1 MKMIS
6 GGLLEGAFDEGEA
19 ALGLL
24 AEHLFFVGE
33 FRLEAV
39 KLVGDGQ
46 GRENGE
52 LLRVYDSGSF
62 GDGMHFFVHVF
73 GQLLD
78 VLLFQLSADGVDLA
92 EDLDF
97 HRCAHSRNCSA
108 EEQFLVVSFK
118 F

>member
-6 GGLLEGAFDEGEA
+6 GGLFEGAFNEGEA

-39 KLVGDGQ
+39 KLVRNGQ
-46 GRENGE
+46 GCENGKF
-52 LLRVYDSGSF
+52 LRVHDSGGFSN
-62 GDGMHFFVHVF
+62 GVHFFVHIF
-73 GQLLD
+73 GKLLD
-78 VLLFQLSADGVDLA
+78 VLFFQFPTDGVDLA

-97 HRCAHSRNCSA
+97 YRRAHEA
-108 EEQFLVVSFK
+108 EL
-118 F
+118 